1 MRQFQHQHN
10 DDYSDDDDD
19 DDDEDYVDDDDDKD
33 DDAGTVW
40 SQGCASLGPH
50 YNPRGARHG
59 SPDNSPLDRHYGD
72 LGNITADQDGR
83 ARFRL
88 LDRLVEVNEV
98 IGRSLVVSSDRDDL
112 GLGSAVTS
120 LTDGDCGPGLA
131 CGVIARAATL
141 GQNKKKICAC
151 DGVTIWDERNKPLA
165 GPGRRSQS

>member
-1 MRQFQHQHN
+1 M
-10 DDYSDDDDD
+10 SGCVI
-19 DDDEDYVDDDDDKD
+19 E
-33 DDAGTVW
+33 GTVDGLSPGHHGLAIHETGDT

-59 SPDNSPLDRHYGD
+59 SPENSPLDRHYGD

-131 CGVIARAATL
+131 CG
-141 GQNKKKICAC
+141 
-151 DGVTIWDERNKPLA
+151 GVTIWDERNKPLA